1 MKASGGVSNA
11 GLLDQRFAFEWVQ
24 KYIHIFGG
32 DPQRVT
38 AAGESAGGA
47 SLFHHVTAAGGRG
60 KPPAFQQALI
70 QSGGWNP
77 VTNSNH
83 LERVYRVF
91 LRMLKVSSLRNA
103 RRLSSLELRNVNF
116 LMAFTLRWGE
126 LGFGMTLFR
135 CSRFS

>member
-1 MKASGGVSNA
+1 MKANGGVSNA
-11 GLLDQRFAFEWVQ
+11 GLLDQRLAFEWVQ
-24 KYIHIFGG
+24 KYIHNFGG

-47 SLFHHVTAAGGRG
+47 SIFHHITASGGGG

-83 LERVYRVF
+83 LEQVYGEF
-91 LRMLKVSSLRNA
+91 LKALKVSSLLDA
-103 RRLSSLELRNVNF
+103 KRLSSLDLRNGNF
-116 LMAFTLRWGE
+116 LLAFYLRWGE
-126 LGFGMTLFR
+126 LGFGMII
-135 CSRFS
+135 S